1 MGVVHLTSRNDFA
14 EWRLAARDLL
24 RAGVRPDDVQWRDP
38 DSPPGLFEETAQPAI
53 SGAPVGAVPPAFL
66 TLAQTVINH
75 SDPERFSLLYRTL
88 WRLQADR
95 GLLEVSSDQDILR
108 LTRMASA
115 VRRDSHKM
123 KAFVRFKAI
132 PDETGIERFAA
143 WFEPDHYIVEMTAP
157 FFERRFNGMVWA
169 IVTPYASAY
178 WDGTAL
184 SFGPG
189 GQRSDV
195 PADDAMEDA
204 WKTYF
209 ASIFNPARLK
219 VAMMKS
225 EMAVKY
231 WKNLPEAELIAPL
244 IRGARD
250 AETAMI
256 DRMASLPPSRHLR
269 GQARVAQAPT
279 TGHENIA
286 DLPQAAVAIQSC
298 QRCPLYEHATQA
310 VFGEGPVDAQVVFI
324 GEQPGDQ
331 EDVAGRPF
339 VGPAGQVFDAALHKI
354 GIDRSRVYVT
364 NAVKHF
370 KFEPRGK
377 KRIHQ
382 RPNAGEVT
390 ACKFWLNL
398 ELEAIRPKVI
408 VALGATAAH
417 SLLGK
422 PAVISKLRGAPIELA
437 DGTLVFVTNHPSY
450 LLRIPDPAMAAAEQE
465 NFEADLLLVRQAMAG
480 LHNPG

>member
-1 MGVVHLTSRNDFA
+1 MRAVHLTSRNDFA

-24 RAGVRPDDVQWRDP
+24 RGGVRPDDVRWRDP
-38 DSPPGLFEETAQPAI
+38 DSEAGLFEDAGAPIEQ
-53 SGAPVGAVPPAFL
+53 GAPVGAVPPGFL
-66 TLAQTVINH
+66 SMAQTVINH
-75 SDPERFSLLYRTL
+75 SDPERFDLLYRLL
-88 WRLQADR
+88 WRLQQDR
-95 GLLEVSSDQDILR
+95 GLLDVSSDPEIVR

-132 PDETGIERFAA
+132 PDETGAERFAA

-169 IVTPYASAY
+169 IITPYASAY
-178 WDGTAL
+178 WDGAVL

-231 WKNLPEAELIAPL
+231 WKNLPEAELITPL
-244 IRGARD
+244 IRGARE
-250 AETAMI
+250 AEMAMI
-256 DRMASLPPSRHLR
+256 DRMASQPPSRHLR
-269 GQARVAQAPT
+269 GQARLEVEVPPDA
-279 TGHENIA
+279 GIA
-286 DLPQAAVAIQSC
+286 DLPQAALAIQSC
-298 QRCPLYEHATQA
+298 QRCALYEHATQA
-310 VFGEGPVDAQVVFI
+310 VFGEGPLDAQVVFV

-331 EDVAGRPF
+331 EDLAGRPF
-339 VGPAGQVFDAALHKI
+339 IGPAGKVFDAAIQKV
-354 GIDRSRVYVT
+354 GIDRSTVYVT

-382 RPNAGEVT
+382 RPDAGEIT
-390 ACKFWLNL
+390 ACKFWLKL
-398 ELEAIRPKVI
+398 ELEKIQPKVI

-417 SLLGK
+417 SLMGK

-437 DGTLVFVTNHPSY
+437 DGTLLFVTNHPSY
-450 LLRIPDPAMAAAEQE
+450 LLRIPDPAMAAEEQE
-465 NFEADLLLVRQAMAG
+465 KFEADLLLVRQAIAG
-480 LHNPG
+480 LHNPN